1 MSERILVR
9 LLHEIAHE
17 KQIKL
22 TELSHGWLFR
32 LEKNGVVKHVYGN
45 NFDIN
50 LAASQKIVS
59 DKAATSEVL
68 KLAAVPHVEHRLF
81 FSPDLENYCPPTGAW
96 HSVIAYAEAFDYK
109 VVCKPISGSGG
120 SDVFFCENMRG
131 LEQATQKIHGHGFV
145 LCPYYEAEEEYR
157 LVMLDGECELA
168 YRKQR
173 PQLVGNGK
181 DSFLE
186 LLATWVR
193 ERAMSNLAAKNLIEE
208 NQKLLQYIPA
218 VGEAIKVSG
227 KHNLSKG
234 ALPQSFKVTKALN
247 DLATT
252 AVKALNMR
260 FVSVDILKTLE
271 GLKVL
276 EVNSGVMMDNYV
288 RLAPKG
294 YEKAKMLYCK
304 VIELMLKS

>member
-9 LLHEIAHE
+9 LLNEIAHE
-17 KQIKL
+17 EQIKL
-22 TELSHGWLFR
+22 TALSHSWLFR
-32 LEKNGVVKHVYGN
+32 LERNGVVKYVYGN

-68 KLAAVPHVEHRLF
+68 NLAGVPHIEHHLF
-81 FSPDLENYCPPTGAW
+81 FNPDLESYCPPTGVW
-96 HSVIAYAEAFDYK
+96 QGIMAYAKTFDYK
-109 VVCKPISGSGG
+109 VVCKSISGSGG
-120 SDVFFCENMRG
+120 IGVFFCEDMRG
-131 LEQATQKIHGHGFV
+131 LEQATQKICEHGLV

-157 LVMLDGECELA
+157 LVMLDGKCELA
-168 YRKQR
+168 YSKKR

-186 LLATWVR
+186 LLAAWVQK
-193 ERAMSNLAAKNLIEE
+193 RAVSNLTAKNLIEE

-218 VGEAIKVSG
+218 SGEVIKISS

-234 ALPQSFKVTKALN
+234 ALPQPLKITKKL
-247 DLATT
+247 DDIATT

-260 FVSVDILKTLE
+260 FASVDILKTPE

-276 EVNSGVMMDNYV
+276 EVNSGVMMDNYI
-288 RLAPKG
+288 RLVPEG
-294 YEKAKMLYCK
+294 YEKAKVLYRK
-304 VIELMLKS
+304 VVKLMLI